1 LNVTGFLGFKALL
14 NVFKPEA
21 DIQAGVAIVPG
32 DRDEAGPHLGFDDQ
46 RVIALGGAFSRAD
59 LTELLRGADVLNE
72 VVLLIALERC
82 K

>member
-1 LNVTGFLGFKALL
+1 MNVTGFLGFKALL

-21 DIQAGVAIVPG
+21 DIQAGIAIVPG
-32 DRDEAGPHLGFDDQ
+32 DCDEAGPHLRLDDQ
-46 RVIALGGAFSRAD
+46 RVIALGGAFSSAD
-59 LTELLRGADVLNE
+59 LAELLRGADVLNE